1 MSKINELF
9 NKDLRVINMGLE
21 SFYNDLKKQEIP
33 VTHVAWKPVAGG
45 NKKLSS
51 LLSRLK

>member
-9 NKDLRVINMGLE
+9 DSELKVINLGLE
-21 SFYNDLKKQEIP
+21 SFSDDLKLQKKA
-33 VTHVAWKPVAGG
+33 VVHVEWRPVAGG

-51 LLSRLK
+51 ILNQL